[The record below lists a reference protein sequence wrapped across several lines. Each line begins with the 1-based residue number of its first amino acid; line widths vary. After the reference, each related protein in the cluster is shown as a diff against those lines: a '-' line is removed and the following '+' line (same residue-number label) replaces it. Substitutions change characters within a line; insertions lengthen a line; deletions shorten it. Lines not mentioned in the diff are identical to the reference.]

1 MNLLGEILL
10 KKVTLNPQT
19 NGEKILHTELKVF
32 SFRIELNSDGNY
44 QLLLSKNQ
52 WKRPGVEFH

>member
-44 QLLLSKNQ
+44 
-52 WKRPGVEFH
+52 